1 MQLLKWLLMPLAGF
15 FIVMFFAV
23 IPYGGTYSFKI
34 IVPALSIKRNMAV
47 AISEQEMTVFPKY
60 LPTLKYFILSN
71 FKIEVNI
78 PSELN
83 WI

>member
-1 MQLLKWLLMPLAGF
+1 
-15 FIVMFFAV
+15 
-23 IPYGGTYSFKI
+23 
-34 IVPALSIKRNMAV
+34 MAV